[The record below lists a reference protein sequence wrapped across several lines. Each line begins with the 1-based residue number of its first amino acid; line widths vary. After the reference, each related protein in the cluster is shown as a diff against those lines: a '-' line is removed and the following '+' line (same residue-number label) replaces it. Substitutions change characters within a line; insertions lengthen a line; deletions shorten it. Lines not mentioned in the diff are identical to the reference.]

1 MNATITDGLVLQ
13 YCKKLRVNR
22 SENFARQ
29 RQTTALKNT
38 CPGQFHLYLK
48 VILSYHHIYL
58 G

>member
-1 MNATITDGLVLQ
+1 MNAAITDGLVLQ
-13 YCKKLRVNR
+13 YCKKFRVNR

-48 VILSYHHIYL
+48 VILS
-58 G
+58 